1 MVMLNGKRIVL
12 GITGGI
18 AAYKAASLCSSLVKA
33 GAHVDV
39 IMTEGATQFITPL
52 TLQTISR
59 NRVITNVFAE
69 DDPSVVSHI
78 DLADAADLVVIAP
91 ATANV
96 IAKMAHGIADDMLT
110 TTLIATRAPLIV
122 APAMNV
128 HMYDHPTVRNNV
140 ETLEQRGVQFV
151 EPGVG
156 QLACG
161 YVGKGRLA
169 EPEEIFEVIRA
180 RLAMAPLLANRK
192 ILITAGGTIERIDP
206 VRYLTNDSSGKMGFA
221 FAQAAQQMGADVTLI
236 AGNTS
241 VNPPQ
246 GVELVKA
253 LTALDMYDAV
263 MERMD
268 GMNIIVK
275 AAAVA
280 DYRPVTQAEQKMKK
294 NDDVLTL
301 TLEKTADILQEVGR
315 RKKGQYVIGFAAET
329 EQMEHYAMEKLRKKN
344 CDLIVA
350 NDVSAAGIGFGS
362 DDNAVSLFDSNGLVE
377 SLPAQSK
384 QAVAYKV
391 LTYAASKQANGGT
404 R

>member
-12 GITGGI
+12 GISGGI
-18 AAYKAASLCSSLVKA
+18 AAFKAASLCSALVKA
-33 GAHVDV
+33 GAHVNV
-39 IMTEGATQFITPL
+39 IMTEGATKFITPL

-59 NRVITNVFAE
+59 HRVITDVFAE

-78 DLADAADLVVIAP
+78 DLADAADMVVIAP

-96 IAKMAHGIADDMLT
+96 IAKMAYGLADDMLT
-110 TTLIATRAPLIV
+110 TTLLATRAPILV

-128 HMYDHPTVRNNV
+128 HMYDHPTVQSNMR
-140 ETLEQRGVQFV
+140 TLEERGVSFV

-169 EPEEIFEVIRA
+169 EPDEIFDAIRMK
-180 RLAMAPLLANRK
+180 LSMAPLLANQK

-221 FAQAAQQMGADVTLI
+221 FAQAAQQMGAEVTLI
-236 AGNTS
+236 AGNTTAT
-241 VNPPQ
+241 PPS
-246 GVELVKA
+246 GVKLVKVQ
-253 LTALDMYDAV
+253 TAQQMYEAV
-263 MERMD
+263 IDRMEGMD
-268 GMNIIVK
+268 IIVK

-280 DYRPVTQAEQKMKK
+280 DYRPVKQAEQKMKK

-301 TLEKTADILQEVGR
+301 TLEKTTDILQEVGR

-329 EQMEHYAMEKLRKKN
+329 EQLEHYAMEKLRKKN

-362 DDNAVSLFDSNGLVE
+362 DDNAVSMFDQNGLVE
-377 SLPAQSK
+377 TLPAQSK
-384 QAVAYKV
+384 WSVASKV
-391 LTYAASKQANGGT
+391 LTLAARRITNGGAS
-404 R
+404 